1 MVVFPVVLDSC
12 VLYPM
17 YLRDTLL
24 CAAEVG
30 LYQVYWTDEI
40 LAGAFRNL
48 VKDGR
53 LNKVQADRLN
63 QVMNQAFPEALI
75 EMTDDLLPCMDND
88 EGDRHVLA
96 AALVGKAEVIVT
108 ENLKHFP
115 KKSLEKFNVIAQSAD
130 EFLLSLLD
138 LSGDRLMSVLGT
150 QAGRTQKPKLT
161 ISDLLALL
169 NNSVPHF
176 SAACLDRL
184 SVRP

>member
-1 MVVFPVVLDSC
+1 MIALPVVLDSC

-24 CAAEVG
+24 CVAEAG
-30 LYQVYWTDEI
+30 MYQVRWTEEI

-53 LNKVQADRLN
+53 MNRIQADRLN
-63 QVMNQAFPEALI
+63 QVMNLAFPEALLD
-75 EMTDDLLPCMDND
+75 MTDDLLPCMDND

-96 AALVGKAEVIVT
+96 AALVGKAEIIVT
-108 ENLKHFP
+108 DNLKHFP
-115 KKSLEKFNVIAQSAD
+115 KKSLEKFNVVAQSAD

-138 LSGDRLMSVLGT
+138 LSGDRLMSAVAT
-150 QAGRTQKPKLT
+150 QANRTKKPQLT
-161 ISDLLALL
+161 VIDLLTLL
-169 NNSVPHF
+169 KNSVPNF

-184 SVRP
+184 PLVD

>member
-24 CAAEVG
+24 CAAEAD
-30 LYQVYWTDEI
+30 LYQVRWTDEI

-48 VKDGR
+48 INDGR
-53 LNKVQADRLN
+53 IDKTQADRLHRL
-63 QVMNQAFPEALI
+63 MNRAFPEALI

-108 ENLKHFP
+108 DNLKHFP
-115 KKSLEKFNVIAQSAD
+115 KSSLQKFNVMAQSAD

-138 LSGDRLMSVLGT
+138 LSGDRLMSVLVA
-150 QAGRTQKPKLT
+150 QAGRTNKPRLE
-161 ISDLLALL
+161 IIELLDLLK
-169 NNSVPHF
+169 NSVPQF

-184 SVRP
+184 PV

>member
-24 CAAEVG
+24 CAAEAG
-30 LYQVYWTDEI
+30 LYQVRWTDEI

-48 VKDGR
+48 IKNGR
-53 LNKVQADRLN
+53 MDATQTERLN
-63 QVMNQAFPEALI
+63 QQMNRAFPEALI

-88 EGDRHVLA
+88 EGDRHMLA

-108 ENLKHFP
+108 DNLKHFP
-115 KKSLEKFNVIAQSAD
+115 QSSLSKFNVTAQSAD

-138 LSGDRLMSVLGT
+138 LSSDRLMSVLAI
-150 QAGRTQKPKLT
+150 QASRTKKPQLELVELL
-161 ISDLLALL
+161 DLLK
-169 NNSVPHF
+169 NVVPQF
-176 SAACLDRL
+176 AAACLERL
-184 SVRP
+184 SI